1 MGTHPIFESDFDCL
15 TDVKMSLKDIKS
27 STSSIFSDLIN
38 GVRQQ
43 WPLLLSAGLIIIEL
57 RKLRDQLI
65 QINQEINR
73 LSDSNNS
80 IGFGRRARNSV
91 SGTSAD
97 DWFSVYDS
105 DEDEEEELS
114 EEDQEIISR
123 IDELHYS
130 GDKGIRD
137 AWDLIKEKDHSR
149 SIEFLWRKTRSNCSM
164 YGQFRPGSDLGD
176 QPDKRKEF
184 ANRALTLAE
193 ELIRRAPKLNH
204 GHRYKAAALGC
215 NMEFYPVKEKLANGK
230 IVKECLDEALRCNPE
245 DGSAHYILG
254 RFYTELLKL
263 PWAVRSMAS
272 SIGIPA
278 GSADDAIRHLE
289 MSKGSSGHD
298 KHVGLLLYKLY
309 KDVGRNE
316 EAIEMIKWASEIPI
330 TFKSEE
336 KEHAE
341 IEQIIA
347 SL

>member
-15 TDVKMSLKDIKS
+15 TDAKMSLKDMKS
-27 STSSIFSDLIN
+27 SFFSDLIN
-38 GVRQQ
+38 GIRQQ
-43 WPLLLSAGLIIIEL
+43 WPMLLSAGLIILEL
-57 RKLRDQLI
+57 RKLREQLI

-73 LSDSNNS
+73 LSDNNSS
-80 IGFGRRARNSV
+80 IGFRRARNSV
-91 SGTSAD
+91 SGVSTD

-105 DEDEEEELS
+105 EEDEEEELS
-114 EEDQEIISR
+114 EEDQELISR
-123 IDELHYS
+123 IDKLHYS

-137 AWDLIKEKDHSR
+137 AWDLLKDKDSN

-164 YGQFRPGSDLGD
+164 YGQFRAGSELGD
-176 QPDKRKEF
+176 QPEKRKEF
-184 ANRALTLAE
+184 ATRALTFAE

-230 IVKECLDEALRCNPE
+230 IVKECLDGALRCNPE

-254 RFYTELLKL
+254 RFYNELLKL

-272 SIGIPA
+272 SIGIPS
-278 GSADDAIRHLE
+278 GTADDAIRHLE
-289 MSKGSSGHD
+289 LSKGSSGHD

-309 KDVGRNE
+309 KDVGRYE
-316 EAIEMIKWASEIPI
+316 EAKQMIKWASEIPI
-330 TFKSEE
+330 TFRSEE

>member
-1 MGTHPIFESDFDCL
+1 MG
-15 TDVKMSLKDIKS
+15 
-27 STSSIFSDLIN
+27 
-38 GVRQQ
+38 
-43 WPLLLSAGLIIIEL
+43 
-57 RKLRDQLI
+57 
-65 QINQEINR
+65 NR

-204 GHRYKAAALGC
+204 GHRYKAAAL
-215 NMEFYPVKEKLANGK
+215 
-230 IVKECLDEALRCNPE
+230 RCNPE

-316 EAIEMIKWASEIPI
+316 EAI
-330 TFKSEE
+330 
-336 KEHAE
+336 
-341 IEQIIA
+341 
-347 SL
+347 